1 MAKPKSVTI
10 NLTAKQRAQL
20 RSITG
25 VDHKEIKIEAKGPL
39 STKTAPRQSFLIGP
53 AGGQGGLRGVAVLAS
68 KSAPTA
74 KLRATRPVVAQ
85 VSPVRKAGL

>member
-10 NLTAKQRAQL
+10 NLTPKQRTQI

-39 STKTAPRQSFLIGP
+39 STKSAPRRSLASF
-53 AGGQGGLRGVAVLAS
+53 AGGDVAGGGWAV
-68 KSAPTA
+68 KIV
-74 KLRATRPVVAQ
+74 PVD
-85 VSPVRKAGL
+85 